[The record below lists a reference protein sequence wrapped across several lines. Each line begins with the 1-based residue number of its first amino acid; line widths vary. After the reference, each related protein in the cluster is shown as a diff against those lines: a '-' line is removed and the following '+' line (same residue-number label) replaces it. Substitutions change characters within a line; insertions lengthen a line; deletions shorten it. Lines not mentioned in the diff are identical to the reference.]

1 MASAFKAVAPAEL
14 DPNLQRGHDY
24 FTTKAAI
31 LRDAAFNPGAPTN
44 HLLSAAQR
52 AEESA
57 QEIAANQPIL
67 AAYAKG
73 DRADIFAHN
82 ETREN
87 GVKVT
92 SLTPVAI
99 GQRDN
104 SHSVTVADF
113 SPTSGNTAIKTA
125 AFWEATR
132 REETK
137 TVQLPES
144 LTARIASDVIAFAA
158 KALLGIEWRQGVE
171 LTQSLGLDDIH
182 ARSAS
187 IRNEISRPI
196 EQHLQTT
203 AEGNFTLQND
213 ERTLAQATNEIAE
226 VRARA
231 DFEQAAFERT
241 AYYEDLTREAAIEAA
256 TTYGPD
262 GTITIDYG
270 KAAEEQQLLMIMKG
284 Y

>member
-31 LRDAAFNPGAPTN
+31 LRDAAFNPGAPTR
-44 HLLSAAQR
+44 HLLAAAERASKSAK
-52 AEESA
+52 
-57 QEIAANQPIL
+57 EIANEQPVL

-73 DRADIFAHN
+73 DKADILDYS

-87 GVKVT
+87 GIKVN

-99 GQRDN
+99 GQNDN
-104 SHSVTVADF
+104 SHLVTVADF
-113 SPTSGNTAIKTA
+113 SPTIRNTAIETA
-125 AFWEATR
+125 AFWEAAKQG
-132 REETK
+132 ETK

-144 LTARIASDVIAFAA
+144 LTAKIASDVIAFAA
-158 KALLGIEWRQGVE
+158 RAILRIEWRPGIE
-171 LTQSLGLDDIH
+171 ISQSPNLDEIH
-182 ARSAS
+182 ARASS
-187 IRNEISRPI
+187 IRDEISRPI

-203 AEGNFTLQND
+203 ANNNFTLQDD
-213 ERTLAQATNEIAE
+213 EGTMTQAANEIAE
-226 VRARA
+226 VQARA

-241 AYYEDLTREAAIEAA
+241 AYYENLTREEAIEAA
-256 TTYGPD
+256 TTYGAD
-262 GTITIDYG
+262 GTITVDYG

>member
-31 LRDAAFNPGAPTN
+31 LRDAAFNPGAPTR
-44 HLLSAAQR
+44 HLLAAAERASKSAI
-52 AEESA
+52 
-57 QEIAANQPIL
+57 EIASNQSVL

-73 DRADIFAHN
+73 DKADILDYS

-87 GVKVT
+87 GIKVN

-113 SPTSGNTAIKTA
+113 SPTQRNTAIEAA
-125 AFWEATR
+125 AFWDAAKQT
-132 REETK
+132 ETK

-144 LTARIASDVIAFAA
+144 LTAKIASDVIAFAA
-158 KALLGIEWRQGVE
+158 RAFLRIEWRRGIE
-171 LTQSLGLDDIH
+171 ISQSPNLEDIH
-182 ARSAS
+182 SRASS
-187 IRNEISRPI
+187 IRDEIRHPI
-196 EQHLQTT
+196 EQHLQTAAAT
-203 AEGNFTLQND
+203 NFTLQDD
-213 ERTLAQATNEIAE
+213 ERTMAQVTNEIAE
-226 VRARA
+226 VQARA
-231 DFEQAAFERT
+231 DFDQAISERT
-241 AYYEDLTREAAIEAA
+241 AYYEDLTRDAAIEAA

-262 GTITIDYG
+262 GTITVDYG
-270 KAAEEQQLLMIMKG
+270 KAAEEQRLLMIMKG